1 MNVKVDRPKKQQKI
15 ASIVL
20 FKLYKNKKKPV
31 KSAIR
36 LYFNDSFSNIASF
49 K

>member
-20 FKLYKNKKKPV
+20 FKLYKNKKL
-31 KSAIR
+31 SNQQSIH
-36 LYFNDSFSNIASF
+36 LYFNDSFSDIAPF